1 MPLFMDRHDLPGV
14 TAEDVA
20 AAHARDLEV
29 GGKHDVQWLSYW
41 FDADSGSAFC
51 LGRAPTS
58 ENLVAAHREAHGLVP
73 NEIIHV
79 SEDAVLRF
87 LGVVRNPVDYT
98 QVTSSF
104 RTILFTDLEGST
116 AMAEELERSAFLSLL
131 TEHDLIIRRS
141 LVASG
146 GREVKH
152 TGDGIMASFDEV
164 ANALECAL
172 AVQAGF
178 SARIAAGAK
187 PEFRVRIGMAA
198 GEPVDHNDDL
208 FGPTVSLASR
218 ICNAAKPGDVLVSDV
233 VHELGTSSGFSFA
246 DVERLALKGFAKPV
260 SVFKLLGRR
269 GPEPPDGSA
278 GWAAVGGAPEVTS

>member
-1 MPLFMDRHDLPGV
+1 MPLFMDRHDLSGV
-14 TAEDVA
+14 TPEAIA

-29 GGKHDVQWLSYW
+29 GGKHDVQWLTYW
-41 FDADSGSAFC
+41 FDADSGTAFC
-51 LGRAPTS
+51 LGRAPKA

-87 LGVVRNPVDYT
+87 LGVVRNPVDHT

-104 RTILFTDLEGST
+104 RAILFTDLEGST

-141 LVASG
+141 LVASR

-152 TGDGIMASFDEV
+152 TGDGIMAAFDEV

-172 AVQAGF
+172 AIQDGF
-178 SARIAAGAK
+178 SARIAGGAK

-218 ICNAAKPGDVLVSDV
+218 ICNAATPGDVLVSDV
-233 VHELGTSSGFSFA
+233 VHELGTANGFSFA
-246 DVERLALKGFAKPV
+246 DIERLALKGFAKPV
-260 SVFKLLGRR
+260 SVFKLLGRHQA
-269 GPEPPDGSA
+269 EASA
-278 GWAAVGGAPEVTS
+278 AARVGRPGGLGN

>member
-1 MPLFMDRHDLPGV
+1 MPLFMDRHDLSGV
-14 TAEDVA
+14 TPEAIA

-29 GGKHDVQWLSYW
+29 GGKHDVQWLTYW
-41 FDADSGSAFC
+41 FDADSGTAFC
-51 LGRAPTS
+51 LGRAPKA

-73 NEIIHV
+73 NEIIPV

-87 LGVVRNPVDYT
+87 LGVVRNPVDHT

-104 RTILFTDLEGST
+104 RTILFTDLEAST

-164 ANALECAL
+164 ANALECAPCHPRRI
-172 AVQAGF
+172 QCEDGRGRE
-178 SARIAAGAK
+178 ARAA
-187 PEFRVRIGMAA
+187 R
-198 GEPVDHNDDL
+198 
-208 FGPTVSLASR
+208 
-218 ICNAAKPGDVLVSDV
+218 
-233 VHELGTSSGFSFA
+233 
-246 DVERLALKGFAKPV
+246 
-260 SVFKLLGRR
+260 
-269 GPEPPDGSA
+269 PDRNG
-278 GWAAVGGAPEVTS
+278 GGGAGGSQQRSLRADRHSCQPHL

>member
-1 MPLFMDRHDLPGV
+1 MDRHDLPGV

-20 AAHARDLEV
+20 RAHARDLEV

-87 LGVVRNPVDYT
+87 LGGVRNPVDHT
-98 QVTSSF
+98 EVTSSF
-104 RTILFTDLEGST
+104 RTILFTDLENST
-116 AMAEELERSAFLSLL
+116 VMAEELERSAFISLL
-131 TEHDLIIRRS
+131 TEHDVIIRRS
-141 LVASG
+141 LVASK

-172 AVQAGF
+172 AIQAGF
-178 SARIAAGAK
+178 SARIAGGAK
-187 PEFRVRIGMAA
+187 PEFRVRIGTAA
-198 GEPVDHNDDL
+198 GEPVDHNNDL

-218 ICNAAKPGDVLVSDV
+218 ICNVAAPGDILVSDV
-233 VHELGTSSGFSFA
+233 VHDLGTASGFSF
-246 DVERLALKGFAKPV
+246 ERVDSKALKGFVKPV
-260 SVFKLLGRR
+260 SLFRLVGTR
-269 GPEPPDGSA
+269 GDTRS
-278 GWAAVGGAPEVTS
+278 GAPTPP

>member
-1 MPLFMDRHDLPGV
+1 MDRHDLSGV
-14 TAEDVA
+14 TPEAIA

-41 FDADSGSAFC
+41 FDADSGTAFC
-51 LGRAPTS
+51 LGRGPKA

-73 NEIIHV
+73 NEIIPV

-87 LGVVRNPVDYT
+87 LGVVRNPVDHT

-104 RTILFTDLEGST
+104 RTILFTDLEAST
-116 AMAEELERSAFLSLL
+116 AIAEELERSAFLSLL

-164 ANALECAL
+164 ANALQCAL
-172 AVQAGF
+172 AIHDGF
-178 SARIAAGAK
+178 SARTAGGAK
-187 PEFRVRIGMAA
+187 PELRVRIGMAA
-198 GEPVDHNDDL
+198 GEPVDHNNDL
-208 FGPTVSLASR
+208 FGPTVALASR
-218 ICNAAKPGDVLVSDV
+218 ICDAATPGDVLVSDV
-233 VHELGTSSGFSFA
+233 VHELGGASGFRFA
-246 DVERLALKGFAKPV
+246 SVDRLALKGFAKPV
-260 SVFKLLGRR
+260 PVFRLLGR
-269 GPEPPDGSA
+269 PEKTG
-278 GWAAVGGAPEVTS
+278 GGALLAP

>member
-1 MPLFMDRHDLPGV
+1 MPLFMDRHDLPGI
-14 TAEDVA
+14 TAEDIA
-20 AAHARDLEV
+20 EAHARDLEV
-29 GGKHDVQWLSYW
+29 AGKHDVQWLSYW

-58 ENLVAAHREAHGLVP
+58 ENLVAAHQEAHGLVP
-73 NEIIHV
+73 NEIIAV

-87 LGVVRNPVDYT
+87 LGVVRNPVDHT
-98 QVTSSF
+98 EVTSSF
-104 RTILFTDLEGST
+104 RTILFTDLEDST
-116 AMAEELERSAFLSLL
+116 AMAETLERSAFISLL

-141 LVASG
+141 LVASE

-152 TGDGIMASFDEV
+152 TGDGIMASFDRV

-172 AVQAGF
+172 AIQAGF
-178 SARIAAGAK
+178 SARIEQGAK
-187 PEFRVRIGMAA
+187 PELRVRIGMAA

-218 ICNAAKPGDVLVSDV
+218 ICNAANPGEVLVSDV
-233 VHELGTSSGFSFA
+233 VHELGTASGFVFSG
-246 DVERLALKGFAKPV
+246 VHPLALKGFASPV

-269 GPEPPDGSA
+269 GATRPRRRGSA
-278 GWAAVGGAPEVTS
+278 AVRAQGS